1 MTTNIVVGDITDKQN
16 EIMYDLMQ
24 PEAAGLEEI
33 FEDPKYKIK
42 EAYDELRG
50 EHMEVEDALG
60 FTYLIK
66 DEMEY
71 DIMEALN
78 KLYKSGLSL
87 SKIKK
92 AQEDWQTEFY
102 TDIWSEGLE
111 EYKEYII
118 TKRER
123 INGANT
129 ETHVKNKRL
138 GVLGEIEKRM
148 NFHMKWGFTMSV
160 FKKFEAPFSSAVT
173 KIQTRRRGNKTRS
186 MLEDK
191 GIWYQDATSHWKKK
205 NKNKVAASLLKEFRE
220 MGMIDDTLPISKKA
234 KKMEGIKLFMKEKGF
249 VKDMMEIS
257 APSLL
262 NELKTDI
269 MLKPEVDKLK
279 EDIRVFRMDYAPN
292 PDEASRH
299 RKLTKGSKRGVEGVE
314 GVEGE
319 GDRSGKRQAKGFS
332 SSKKTKKKKKK
343 KKKQSKKQS
352 KKNK

>member
-71 DIMEALN
+71 DIIEALN

-87 SKIKK
+87 PKIKK

-123 INGANT
+123 IKVENT
-129 ETHVKNKRL
+129 ETHEKKRRL
-138 GVLGEIEKRM
+138 GVFGEIDERM
-148 NFHMKWGFTMSV
+148 NFHMEWGFTKDIL
-160 FKKFEAPFSSAVT
+160 KKFEKKNKAIT
-173 KIQTRRRGNKTRS
+173 KIQSRFKGNKDRQI
-186 MLEDK
+186 LEK
-191 GIWYQDATSHWKKK
+191 SGLWYQDATSHWKKK
-205 NKNKVAASLLKEFRE
+205 NKNKVMASLLKEMITEDMTNAEKAEARE
-220 MGMIDDTLPISKKA
+220 LIRTFLVD
-234 KKMEGIKLFMKEKGF
+234 KGF
-249 VKDMMEIS
+249 
-257 APSLL
+257 A
-262 NELKTDI
+262 
-269 MLKPEVDKLK
+269 
-279 EDIRVFRMDYAPN
+279 
-292 PDEASRH
+292 
-299 RKLTKGSKRGVEGVE
+299 
-314 GVEGE
+314 
-319 GDRSGKRQAKGFS
+319 
-332 SSKKTKKKKKK
+332 SSKKKTKKK
-343 KKKQSKKQS
+343 KKKQSKKKTKKQS
-352 KKNK
+352 NKNK

>member
-1 MTTNIVVGDITDKQN
+1 MTTNIVIEDITDKQN

-33 FEDPKYKIK
+33 FGDPDYKVK

-71 DIMEALN
+71 DIMEALK

-102 TDIWSEGLE
+102 TDIWSEGLD

-123 INGANT
+123 IKVANT
-129 ETHVKNKRL
+129 ETHEKNRRL

-148 NFHMKWGFTMSV
+148 DFHMKWGFTMSV
-160 FKKFEAPFSSAVT
+160 FKQFELENKSVT
-173 KIQTRRRGNKTRS
+173 KIQSRLRGNTDRD
-186 MLEDK
+186 MLEK
-191 GIWYQDATSHWKKK
+191 SGEWYRDSTSHWKKK
-205 NKNKVAASLLKEFRE
+205 NKSKVKGELVKA
-220 MGMIDDTLPISKKA
+220 MIDEDMSGARKTEVMEEINEFMTENFQASKK
-234 KKMEGIKLFMKEKGF
+234 KSKL
-249 VKDMMEIS
+249 
-257 APSLL
+257 P
-262 NELKTDI
+262 
-269 MLKPEVDKLK
+269 P
-279 EDIRVFRMDYAPN
+279 
-292 PDEASRH
+292 
-299 RKLTKGSKRGVEGVE
+299 KR
-314 GVEGE
+314 
-319 GDRSGKRQAKGFS
+319 RY
-332 SSKKTKKKKKK
+332 
-343 KKKQSKKQS
+343 
-352 KKNK
+352 